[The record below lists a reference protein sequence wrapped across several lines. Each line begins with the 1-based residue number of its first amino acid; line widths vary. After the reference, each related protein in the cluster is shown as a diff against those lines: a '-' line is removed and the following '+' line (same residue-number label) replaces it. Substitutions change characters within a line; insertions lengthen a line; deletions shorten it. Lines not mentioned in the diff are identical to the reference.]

1 MNYTSSSGG
10 VVVSGTPSSAATGT
24 YNYSILAMFAPT
36 SDATASATIS
46 GAISIA
52 AAAASST
59 TTSSSTS
66 GTYSGA
72 GGIATTFGSTVPEGY
87 QMTYSNGYLYVQST
101 NSTIKKISVSDAS
114 SSTII
119 ATSFVNGCSGNGY
132 SGLEC
137 RLTSDGIAVDS
148 NGNVYV
154 HPLDV
159 NLSPSQSVIK
169 KIIPSTTSSTPSVT
183 VFAGGDQGFADGNGT
198 SAKFQWSKSMIFGAN
213 DNMFTVD
220 SDRIRKITPSGEVT
234 TYFEDTNNENF
245 DDIVFDSSGNL
256 FISTYSTSRILKLT
270 PSGVLSVFA
279 GGTDGY
285 LDGTGTSAKFYKPAK
300 MVIDSNDNLYIADS
314 YNRIRKIT
322 PLAVV
327 TTLAGPTS
335 QLSNG
340 MSASGYVDG
349 TGPNA
354 RFEWNSSVS
363 VSLAIDSNNNLY
375 VGERG
380 KRIRKVTT
388 N

>member
-1 MNYTSSSGG
+1 
-10 VVVSGTPSSAATGT
+10 
-24 YNYSILAMFAPT
+24 
-36 SDATASATIS
+36 
-46 GAISIA
+46 
-52 AAAASST
+52 
-59 TTSSSTS
+59 
-66 GTYSGA
+66 
-72 GGIATTFGSTVPEGY
+72 
-87 QMTYSNGYLYVQST
+87 MTYSNGYLYVQST